1 MEIKLIVVGKTKRTE
16 LSKLIDEYIKRI
28 SFYCRFKII
37 EVNSV
42 KSKKISEEE
51 IKKVEGDNI
60 LKNLNK
66 NDTLILLDE
75 RGKSYGSRKFSE
87 FISSKTQTNKNLTF
101 VIGGAFGF
109 SNSIYEK
116 SNDLVSN
123 PAKPASKSI
132 WMTSILFFN
141 DNNQFSGFFS
151 MPKPLIFFLYFK

>member
-28 SFYCRFKII
+28 NFYCRFKII
-37 EVNSV
+37 EINSV

-51 IKKVEGDNI
+51 IKKVESDNI

-75 RGKSYGSRKFSE
+75 RGKSYDSRKFSE

-116 SNDLVSN
+116 SNDLVSL
-123 PAKPASKSI
+123 SS
-132 WMTSILFFN
+132 MTFSHQIIRLFFTEQLYRAFTIINNHPYHN
-141 DNNQFSGFFS
+141 D
-151 MPKPLIFFLYFK
+151 

>member
-116 SNDLVSN
+116 SNDLVSF
-123 PAKPASKSI
+123 SS
-132 WMTSILFFN
+132 MTFSHQIIRLFFTEQLYRAFTIINNHPYHN
-141 DNNQFSGFFS
+141 D
-151 MPKPLIFFLYFK
+151 